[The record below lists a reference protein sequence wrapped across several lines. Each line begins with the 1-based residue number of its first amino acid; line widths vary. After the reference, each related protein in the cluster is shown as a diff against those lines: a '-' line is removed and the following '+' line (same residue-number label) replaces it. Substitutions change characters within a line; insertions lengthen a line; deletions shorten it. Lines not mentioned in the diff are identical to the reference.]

1 MGVAT
6 YMIDA
11 LHLDLPLVTVGAAA
25 EEAQHDWVRIFGSL
39 GVLPRAIQIGTTV
52 RLLAWCG
59 MILTI
64 AWFCWRYYHQEP
76 KPSKSDGV
84 AGSIAR
90 QGP

>member
-11 LHLDLPLVTVGAAA
+11 LHLDLPLVTVGASS

-39 GVLPRAIQIGTTV
+39 GVLPRAIQIGDAV

-64 AWFCWRYYHQEP
+64 AWFCWRY
-76 KPSKSDGV
+76 S
-84 AGSIAR
+84 R
-90 QGP
+90 QNSN